1 MLISGLED
9 KENIITIGQ
18 QYVSSGDKVETE

>member
-1 MLISGLED
+1 MLIGGLGD